1 MFSKEDLM
9 CSLKGSLI
17 QINFPGRCFREFG
30 PPAPARAPCL
40 FHLSIE
46 GEQILDGDYRQDC
59 TKTTPT
65 QGLPHGSNLSTSNII
80 IICLGVVIAIS
91 VGLIIKFWRGSI
103 ARRREF
109 LIINSGL
116 DNVQLDKY

>member
-1 MFSKEDLM
+1 M
-9 CSLKGSLI
+9 LI
-17 QINFPGRCFREFG
+17 EGVLDTNQLSWPLLSRIWSICTLPVSSE
-30 PPAPARAPCL
+30 
-40 FHLSIE
+40 HL

-80 IICLGVVIAIS
+80 IICLGVVVAIS
-91 VGLIIKFWRGSI
+91 VGLIIKFWRRSI